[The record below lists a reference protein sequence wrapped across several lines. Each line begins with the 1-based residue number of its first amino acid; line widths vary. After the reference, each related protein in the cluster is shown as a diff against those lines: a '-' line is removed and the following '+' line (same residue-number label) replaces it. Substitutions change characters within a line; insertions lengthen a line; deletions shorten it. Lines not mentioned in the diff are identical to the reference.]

1 MYTGIIEA
9 TGTVRN
15 VDRRDG
21 VRVAIDAPFDREPGD
36 SLAVN
41 AEYDVLAKYARGEA
55 VEA

>member
-21 VRVAIDAPFDREPGD
+21 VRVAIDAPFHREPGD